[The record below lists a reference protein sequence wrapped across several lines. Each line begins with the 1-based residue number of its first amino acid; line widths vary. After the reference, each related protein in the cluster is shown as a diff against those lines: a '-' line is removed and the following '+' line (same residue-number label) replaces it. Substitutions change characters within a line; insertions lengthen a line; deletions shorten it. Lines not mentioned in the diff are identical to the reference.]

1 MAKRTKSLMILPWK
15 GGLVTS
21 KDEALLEP
29 AQLTIA
35 DNISLSYSD
44 EKRRREGINYNWD
57 DAAFIVTHR
66 SSSGSIRT
74 LTGTFAHTGILV
86 GDVIAVDGAEN
97 IAYNTAAA
105 VVQSISGT
113 TLTYDA
119 GAPLTES
126 STADTGIYWANKVV
140 GGLDYWFGSEDAKAQ
155 YLVSVLDNGMVFYT
169 SGGNRARLV
178 DTGTAWTGPLTEA
191 NLEVLHNKIVI
202 AVSGL
207 NNVMKYWDGDPAN
220 TLTDLPSHLY
230 GVTGTIPNQVF
241 TLIASISRASAGTT
255 RTVIF
260 DADIPTSDLDV
271 GDTLIITSTNAA
283 YRGVHVIISR
293 SVSAGHT
300 TYTYNGGSPLT
311 EATTADT
318 TMNVGVNAP
327 LASFVREH
335 AGALWCNDKTRL
347 DRLHYSGSDL
357 FSWQG
362 RDGLSG
368 ATDVG
373 DGDGDPSGISGIA
386 PTFKG
391 VLFVGKR
398 TKLYR
403 IDISG
408 GDFDTLTQ
416 TKVSN
421 GIGFLSHQ
429 GVVAVEQ
436 DDILFVSDRGIH
448 SMAATNAYGDF
459 TAAFISSDI
468 QKTFVEVFTPGRRRF
483 IKSAYLPEINSA
495 LFSVSEDGSATNN
508 MLYLYNIQSKAWYR
522 WPNVEAEALI
532 SAQDPDRRRVYL
544 GTYRGRLAQTQT
556 SFNRDVFF
564 NEEVVYIRNRV
575 ATGLIYPEGRPDT
588 VKAFKS
594 IRLIFKSAGSYTITC
609 KVKIDNF
616 SEQALSFV
624 SNETALPLGTM
635 VLGSDV
641 LGGSYV
647 TAPHSLPI
655 DGIGR
660 GIKLTFE
667 QNDLNTA
674 LALQGF
680 IIEYWSGDTFQENR
694 FGDEN

>member
-1 MAKRTKSLMILPWK
+1 MIMPWK

-21 KDEALLEP
+21 RDEALLDP
-29 AQLTIA
+29 SQLTLA
-35 DNISLSYSD
+35 DNIALSYSD

-57 DAAFIVTHR
+57 DAEFVVTHR
-66 SSSGSIRT
+66 SSAGSVRT
-74 LTGTFAHTGILV
+74 LTGTFANTGIV
-86 GDVIAVDGAEN
+86 AGDVISVDGCEIA
-97 IAYNTAAA
+97 AYNTDAAE
-105 VVQSISGT
+105 VTSINGT
-113 TLTYDA
+113 TLVYDA
-119 GAPLTES
+119 GSSLTES
-126 STADTGIYWANKVV
+126 TTTETAIYWANKVI
-140 GGLDYWFGSEDAKAQ
+140 GGIDYWFGSEDAKAQ
-155 YLVSVLDNGMVFYT
+155 FIVSVLDNGMVFYT
-169 SGGNRARLV
+169 AGGNRERLT
-178 DTGTAWTGPLTEA
+178 DTGTAWEGPLTEA
-191 NLEVLHNKIVI
+191 NLEVHQNKVII

-207 NNVMKYWDGDPAN
+207 NNVVKYWDGDPAT
-220 TLTDLPSHLY
+220 TLTNLPSNFY
-230 GVTGTIPNQVF
+230 AVAGSTFTIV
-241 TLIASISRASAGTT
+241 SSVSRQSAGTT
-255 RTVIF
+255 RTLIVN
-260 DADIPTSDLDV
+260 ALLTTSDLDV
-271 GDTLIITSTNAA
+271 GDTFIVTGGPAA
-283 YRGVHVIISR
+283 YKGVHVVASR
-293 SVSAGHT
+293 TAGVNQT
-300 TYTYNGGSPLT
+300 TYTWTGSSSLT
-311 EATTADT
+311 EGPVADT
-318 TMNVGVNAP
+318 TMNIGTDAP

-335 AGALWCNDKTRL
+335 AGAIWCNDKTRL
-347 DRLHYSGSDL
+347 DRIHYSGADL
-357 FSWQG
+357 FSWGG

-368 ATDVG
+368 ATDIG
-373 DGDGDPSGISGIA
+373 DGDGDPAGISGIA

-403 IDISG
+403 IDIPG
-408 GDFDTLTQ
+408 GDFDAMTI

-448 SMAATNAYGDF
+448 SMAATDAYGDF
-459 TAAFISSDI
+459 TAAFISADI
-468 QKTFVEVFTPGRRRF
+468 QKTFVEVFTAGRRRY

-495 LFSVSEDGSATNN
+495 LFAVSEDGSATNN
-508 MLYLYNIQSKAWYR
+508 MIYLYNIQSKAWYR

-532 SAQDPDRRRVYL
+532 SAQDVDRRRVYL

-564 NEEVVYIRNRV
+564 NEEVIHIRNRV
-575 ATGLIYPEGRPDT
+575 ATGLIYPEGRPDSI
-588 VKAFKS
+588 KAFKS

-624 SNETALPLGTM
+624 SNETAIPLGTM

-655 DGIGR
+655 DGHGR

-667 QNDLNTA
+667 QNDLNTS

-680 IIEYWSGDTFQENR
+680 IIEYWSGDTFQETR
-694 FGDEN
+694 FGDES